1 MIYNKYMDEEIKK
14 LLKRN
19 IEISQE
25 TLSYVR
31 SINRQFI
38 WQRFFRIIKWGLII
52 GLLVFGFIQLQ
63 PYIDILA
70 KNYESISKMFNQLPG
85 ILPKNEQ

>member
-1 MIYNKYMDEEIKK
+1 MDEEIKK

-63 PYIDILA
+63 PYVDSFA
-70 KNYESISKMFNQLPG
+70 G
-85 ILPKNEQ
+85 ILDNLKNTFSGVSNILPETNRQ